1 MYYFMILT
9 DLKTIFKLSGIRDQ
23 SVENDLFIYPGTKGI
38 ESLPD
43 YFRSNNINLK
53 YEGFTPSGVKIWK
66 LEKFCLQ
73 QNSISSMNNEN

>member
-1 MYYFMILT
+1 MYYIMILT

-38 ESLPD
+38 ESLPN

-53 YEGFTPSGVKIWK
+53 YEGFTPSGCKSFNICIQ
-66 LEKFCLQ
+66 LH
-73 QNSISSMNNEN
+73 SR